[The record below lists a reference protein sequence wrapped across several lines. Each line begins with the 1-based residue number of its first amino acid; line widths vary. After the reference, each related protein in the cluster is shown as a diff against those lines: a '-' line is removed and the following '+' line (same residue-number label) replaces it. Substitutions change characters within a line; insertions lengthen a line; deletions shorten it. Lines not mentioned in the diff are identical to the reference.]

1 MRTVVILIISLLIAP
16 KVFDQPMSAFQQSV
30 VYTCPMHPEVQ
41 SSKPRKCPKCGMKLV
56 AQKPPAAVEQN
67 SGVSQSSDPGGRA
80 IEVVKQAE
88 EYTCSM
94 HPDIRTSA
102 PGTCPKC
109 GMTLVPV
116 TPVIADEFNLT

>member
-16 KVFDQPMSAFQQSV
+16 AVFEQAMSAFQQSV
-30 VYTCPMHPEVQ
+30 VYTCTMHPEVQ

-56 AQKPPAAVEQN
+56 VQTPPAAVEPN
-67 SGVSQSSDPGGRA
+67 AGVGQSPGPGGRA

-94 HPDIRTSA
+94 HPGIRTSA

-116 TPVIADEFNLT
+116 TPAIADEST